1 MVDNECEKYYI
12 CDIKVLGVKELGF
25 RIKLDSAGLAGQVR
39 VVDKL
44 LKGISGRGVTF
55 KVEGL
60 NNLNSSKFVGGIGQM
75 NKGVLE
81 LKKNLTDVVSLGRQL
96 GNLNVNGRGGGGTNN
111 GSRAGFGPA
120 TGTRSLLSAFSGFIR
135 GGQSFPSQIGALASG
150 VGRLGVTAGV
160 PIAGAAAAVRTLIEA
175 SKVTAEYSDKQAEL
189 ASRLAASRDSTIEL
203 DLEARRLGETMSFTA
218 SQIAGAEIELAK
230 LGFRRDEI
238 KSIVEDVARL
248 SIVGGSSVEDSA
260 ALTAQTLNAFNLS
273 VSDSDD
279 VVSALGVSTAK
290 TAASFETL
298 RQGANQV
305 FNTANAFGLKLE
317 ETLAL
322 VGALKDVGLSD
333 SVATTAT
340 RNILLNLSDDTGKLR
355 TALRGL
361 GVKDVKGLD
370 GIVGSLK
377 TLRAA
382 NIDLSESLELTDK
395 RSVNAFNAFLNGAD
409 SLTTLKDSITG
420 ANEEFLIMEKERLNS
435 LSGSLVLFRS
445 KVEAAYLGLGLEG
458 FLKGVVDIGTEV
470 LDFFSKLDAASATDA
485 LGDRLE
491 RFNDDVNVLK
501 AANNDLALRSKLIGE
516 ISFKYGDYLEGIDLE
531 NLSLQQISDLQVEVA
546 GKMKDRIRVV
556 EGQDAFTKA
565 LEIERLAVSEL
576 KDAYTDLD
584 KGRRNANGN
593 FISDFA
599 TNALSG
605 FVDKS
610 KNNLINAQG
619 GVIGAIRSNFDT
631 KKDLTTTEYL
641 QTQRVL
647 SENRKVGSSG
657 TRDVYSKALQL
668 QRDFEKEFAKIDLSI
683 NTAGKTNA
691 ELLGSIDKAGNVVE
705 GYFTIRQREIEAI
718 AKKYDSDSETRSRA
732 DKAIKELQNKESIVR
747 SKAPT
752 LGLPKKG
759 GDKDKD
765 GEAAFALGSIAYLED
780 LVKKAEDDI
789 RKAGEGIDKTPLVK
803 SLESVKDQLEAAKK
817 QVEDLS
823 RLDNKDILS
832 QSGSQLDN
840 QLENDKRALAVFFK
854 DKESFAAREL
864 LLEKRV
870 ARTKLEL
877 ERALNDDKLSLQEKA
892 NLDAAIETAK
902 EEEKRASRAIEK
914 DNERIAAERAYA
926 EKLGK
931 LNTEDYERFLE
942 EKAILDD
949 IYIAE
954 RIEKEIAAGV
964 YTGDE
969 KRQKEIEARGL
980 RNKAAVGQ
988 ATLNGSDKVLAADNE
1003 ILKKTQEFLDGDR
1016 SKKSLKEYNEFLEKA
1031 QLTREILSAQV
1042 DLDIAKA
1049 SGNAV
1054 KIAEAT
1060 AKLKEA
1066 EGKLI
1071 TNAFEDTEEKGKKL
1085 LDTLKGIADQVGSV
1099 FGAIFDFQKQGVEN
1113 ESDNELAR
1121 IDALYEAKL
1130 ANAKGNAAEEEKIQK
1145 EYDKKREEAEVK
1157 AARKRK
1163 DIALKEAVVQAAL
1176 AIIKAAPDPLAI
1188 GTAVALGLIQI
1199 ATIKKQKFAR
1209 GGYGGYYSKAG
1220 VRTDET
1226 GEYVDPANPN
1236 YHAGE
1241 YHVKAKTVRR
1251 FPNVIRFLDQDRQ
1264 RYGTG
1269 IPFNG
1274 GVGGNVD
1281 VGQIAAQIGAEV
1293 AVQVYEATRAGSA
1306 QGSREGNRDS
1316 YKLKETARMSRDQ
1329 AYALNSY

>member
-120 TGTRSLLSAFSGFIR
+120 TGNRSLLSAFSGFIR

-340 RNILLNLSDDTGKLR
+340 RNILLNLSDDTSKLR

-485 LGDRLE
+485 LGDRLD
-491 RFNDDVNVLK
+491 RFNDDLNVLK

-556 EGQDAFTKA
+556 EGQNAFTKA
-565 LEIERLAVSEL
+565 LEEERNAVSNLAE
-576 KDAYTDLD
+576 DYTILERARRLGAEAFKLGIAQGEVD
-584 KGRRNANGN
+584 KG
-593 FISDFA
+593 
-599 TNALSG
+599 
-605 FVDKS
+605 
-610 KNNLINAQG
+610 KNSLLNAQS
-619 GVIGAIRSNFDT
+619 GVIGTIRNNFNSSR
-631 KKDLTTTEYL
+631 DLSTTEFL
-641 QTQRVL
+641 QNQRIL
-647 SENRKVGSSG
+647 GENRRVGTSG
-657 TRDVYSKALQL
+657 TRDIYSRALQN
-668 QRDFEKEFAKIDLSI
+668 QRDFEKEFAKLDLSI
-683 NTAGKTNA
+683 DTKGKSNKD
-691 ELLGSIDKAGNVVE
+691 LLGSIDKSGNVVE
-705 GYFTIRQREIEAI
+705 GYFTLRQRQLEDI
-718 AKKYDSDSETRSRA
+718 AKNYDSDSETRSRV

-752 LGLPKKG
+752 LGLGKKG
-759 GDKDKD
+759 GGKDKD

-780 LVKKAEDDI
+780 LVKKAEDEI

-817 QVEDLS
+817 RVDDLS

-840 QLENDKRALAVFFK
+840 QLENDRRALAVFFN